1 MTAIAPRTLVPLGRA
16 ACARGEGVV
25 DVDLGGWGEG
35 ERPKF
40 ALLLAGGAREGCPGD
55 RRDCDSRD
63 HEGNPQCSRSPVQPR
78 NPAPSARER
87 LQHSIGARGRSRAL
101 GGDSSCGGLGD
112 RVSTRWHTG
121 MASVAACGPA
131 PIAAPVSGAASV
143 DDSLLLAARS
153 CVVGWGG
160 AALRLLGCS
169 GLGASAGVGTKQETQ
184 AGYGRACASQAGR
197 IFVVSAT
204 M

>member
-1 MTAIAPRTLVPLGRA
+1 MLIWEAGVKESGPSLHCCLQGGRGRVAPAIAAIVIHETTRA
-16 ACARGEGVV
+16 TPNAA
-25 DVDLGGWGEG
+25 
-35 ERPKF
+35 
-40 ALLLAGGAREGCPGD
+40 A
-55 RRDCDSRD
+55 
-63 HEGNPQCSRSPVQPR
+63 
-78 NPAPSARER
+78 APSNRATQHRARASAIR
-87 LQHSIGARGRSRAL
+87 HSIGARGRSRAL
-101 GGDSSCGGLGD
+101 GSDSSCGGLGD

-184 AGYGRACASQAGR
+184 ASLGVPAHRKLAAS
-197 IFVVSAT
+197 SL
-204 M
+204 

>member
-25 DVDLGGWGEG
+25 DVDLGGWEKEG
-35 ERPKF
+35 GPSLP
-40 ALLLAGGAREGCPGD
+40 LLYAGRWRGRVAPAIAAIVI
-55 RRDCDSRD
+55 
-63 HEGNPQCSRSPVQPR
+63 HETTRATPNAAA
-78 NPAPSARER
+78 APSNRATQHRARASAIR
-87 LQHSIGARGRSRAL
+87 HSIGARGRSRAL
-101 GGDSSCGGLGD
+101 GSDSSCGGLGD

-184 AGYGRACASQAGR
+184 ASLGVPAHRKLAAS
-197 IFVVSAT
+197 SL
-204 M
+204 